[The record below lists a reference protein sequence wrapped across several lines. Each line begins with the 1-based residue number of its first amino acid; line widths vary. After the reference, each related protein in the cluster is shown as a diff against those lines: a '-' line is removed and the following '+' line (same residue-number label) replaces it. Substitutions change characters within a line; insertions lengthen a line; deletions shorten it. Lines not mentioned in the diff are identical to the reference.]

1 MQSALGIAPIAAPA
15 PAVEE
20 VDPDALPAED
30 QENSILPLGGEIE
43 GMGFNLKMGED
54 GTISVGPSRRDRQEG
69 PPPRDDRRP
78 PEEEQG
84 PDEGQ

>member
-1 MQSALGIAPIAAPA
+1 
-15 PAVEE
+15 
-20 VDPDALPAED
+20 
-30 QENSILPLGGEIE
+30 
-43 GMGFNLKMGED
+43 MGFNLKMGED

-78 PEEEQG
+78 PEEEPG